1 MTSLAKHQSN
11 SFTKLLLLGDA
22 KSGKTGSLVSLV
34 AAGYKLR
41 ILDLDNL
48 LDFLKGQIL
57 EKCPDKIE
65 NVEFRS
71 VRDKYKA
78 GVGGT
83 VIDGKPKAWIES
95 IKMLNRWE
103 YTDDEGNHIDL
114 GDPAEW
120 GPDCVLVIDSLSRWC
135 DACFAFH
142 ETVIPRGKSGDFDGR
157 AVYGNAQKDM
167 EKQLAML
174 TSDTIKTNL
183 IVICHGQYMLRD
195 DGKTKVFPR
204 GIGQALSPN
213 IPSYFPN
220 YVRYTNDSGKRTIQL
235 ESDKMIDLATTAPS
249 KLKGT
254 LPIDTG
260 LATIFEAI
268 RDSATKVEAKPSKP
282 KSLTLRRA

>member
-1 MTSLAKHQSN
+1 MTSLSKHQSN
-11 SFTKLLLLGDA
+11 SFTKLLLIGDP

-34 AAGYKLR
+34 KAGYKLR
-41 ILDLDNL
+41 ILDFDNL

-57 EKCPDKIE
+57 EQCPDQID

-83 VIDGKPKAWIES
+83 VIDGKPKAWIDS
-95 IKMLNRWE
+95 IKLLNRWK
-103 YTDDEGNHIDL
+103 YTDADDTEVDL

-142 ETVIPRGKSGDFDGR
+142 ETVMPRGKSGEYDGR

-174 TSDTIKTNL
+174 TSETIKTNL
-183 IVICHGQYMLRD
+183 IVICHGQYMERD
-195 DGKTKVFPR
+195 DGKTKIFPR

-220 YVRYTNDSGKRTIQL
+220 YVRYTNDGGKRTIQL
-235 ESDKMIDLATTAPS
+235 ESDKMIDLATTRPS
-249 KLKGT
+249 VLTGT
-254 LPIDTG
+254 LPVDTG
-260 LATIFEAI
+260 LATIFKTI
-268 RDSATKVEAKPSKP
+268 RDGVSKPEPAPKP
-282 KSLTLRRA
+282 KSVTLRRA